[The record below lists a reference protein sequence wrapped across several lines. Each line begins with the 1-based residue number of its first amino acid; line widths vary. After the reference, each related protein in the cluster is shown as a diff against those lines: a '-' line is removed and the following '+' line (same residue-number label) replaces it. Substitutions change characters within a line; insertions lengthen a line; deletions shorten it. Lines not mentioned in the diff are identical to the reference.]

1 MFLLLIEQVL
11 HGSGG
16 LLFSNTLPLYALF
29 KRASSACTA
38 EVSVC
43 GGDFLNIL
51 LRFFIGGGGSMNI
64 SWQELFEFCL
74 VILETIELIVQ
85 IKKK

>member
-1 MFLLLIEQVL
+1 MPCDKIFLLLIEQVL

-16 LLFSNTLPLYALF
+16 LLPTSFSTLQRRRLLDCSPPVLME
-29 KRASSACTA
+29 
-38 EVSVC
+38 EVVP
-43 GGDFLNIL
+43 
-51 LRFFIGGGGSMNI
+51 MNI
-64 SWQELFEFCL
+64 TWQELFAFCL

>member
-16 LLFSNTLPLYALF
+16 LLPTSFSTLQ
-29 KRASSACTA
+29 RRR
-38 EVSVC
+38 
-43 GGDFLNIL
+43 L
-51 LRFFIGGGGSMNI
+51 LEYSPSNKGGGGSMNVT
-64 SWQELFEFCL
+64 WQEIFSFCL
-74 VILETIELIVQ
+74 VIIETIELIVQ